1 MRSIPIL
8 EGKHKPV
15 TLSEPMSEESYGRC
29 EGKLKKKR
37 CYRRGYLAD
46 GLCEVCWDKSVTNK
60 TLGPRKHVLS
70 EDNLVQNS
78 QTIN

>member
-1 MRSIPIL
+1 MP
-8 EGKHKPV
+8 
-15 TLSEPMSEESYGRC
+15 EESYGRC